1 MWHSQCRP
9 LAVPLTKLML
19 TVNYKVTVSTVI
31 VHSSL
36 NINHL
41 VTSQSTTFPGKL
53 YIHHICVLQRLSF
66 NSPWSSLMDGLHVIL
81 LVLLGVVS
89 CSQNGISVSVLEVT
103 AQPGDNITLY
113 CDCKM
118 TIGVHIIWYRKCSH
132 DNTVVLR
139 YKSASWFPLEP
150 LSHLHFVKN
159 ESSNSRDLV
168 ILNITDSDEG
178 LYYCGT
184 EEQHGE
190 NKDCRFVYTYGN
202 STTRLKLVTIG
213 KPLIVQEQRVMDVG
227 VTRLSWMMMFAPAF
241 TILTSFSFIL
251 VYHTCQKAE
260 NKSHHHQKRLSIKRQ
275 SRQNM
280 DEDLCL
286 TTVVFLSQ
294 DAQTHHSDDKEEIN
308 N

>member
-1 MWHSQCRP
+1 
-9 LAVPLTKLML
+9 
-19 TVNYKVTVSTVI
+19 
-31 VHSSL
+31 
-36 NINHL
+36 
-41 VTSQSTTFPGKL
+41 
-53 YIHHICVLQRLSF
+53 
-66 NSPWSSLMDGLHVIL
+66 MDGLHVIL

-132 DNTVVLR
+132 ENTVVLR
-139 YKSASWFPLEP
+139 YKSVSWFPLEP

-168 ILNITDSDEG
+168 ILNITESDEG

-202 STTRLKLVTIG
+202 STTRLKLG
-213 KPLIVQEQRVMDVG
+213 KPFIVQEQCDMDAG
-227 VTRLSWMMMFAPAF
+227 VTCVSWMMLFTPAF

-251 VYHTCQKAE
+251 VYHTCQKTE
-260 NKSHHHQKRLSIKRQ
+260 KKSHHHQKRLSVKGQ

-286 TTVVFLSQ
+286 TRVVFLSQ